1 MFGSR
6 LLLKAMQRF
15 PIIVTAGAA
24 LLGFVAGEMAA
35 TDPLLARFD
44 ADEGWHPYALGAVL
58 AGVVVAGGAFWSR
71 RRLA

>member
-1 MFGSR
+1 ME
-6 LLLKAMQRF
+6 RF

-44 ADEGWHPYALGAVL
+44 VDEGWHPYALGGIL
-58 AGVVVAGGAFWSR
+58 AGVVVAAGTLLNR
-71 RRLA
+71 RSTA